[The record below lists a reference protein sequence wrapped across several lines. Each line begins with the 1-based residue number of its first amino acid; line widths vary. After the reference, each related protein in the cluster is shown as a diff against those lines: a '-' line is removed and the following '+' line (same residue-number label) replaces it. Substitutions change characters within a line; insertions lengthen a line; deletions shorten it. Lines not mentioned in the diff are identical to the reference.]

1 MKGVVTGV
9 RFYKSPGNTGAHVG
23 SLWNQNGVELAS
35 GTFTNE
41 SASGWQQLNF
51 ATPVAIAKNT
61 PYTVSY
67 RSTTG
72 SLLGHAST
80 PSPSATCRGPRCG

>member
-23 SLWNQNGVELAS
+23 SLWNQNGVELAT

-41 SASGWQQLNF
+41 STSGL
-51 ATPVAIAKNT
+51 AD
-61 PYTVSY
+61 S
-67 RSTTG
+67 
-72 SLLGHAST
+72 
-80 PSPSATCRGPRCG
+80 